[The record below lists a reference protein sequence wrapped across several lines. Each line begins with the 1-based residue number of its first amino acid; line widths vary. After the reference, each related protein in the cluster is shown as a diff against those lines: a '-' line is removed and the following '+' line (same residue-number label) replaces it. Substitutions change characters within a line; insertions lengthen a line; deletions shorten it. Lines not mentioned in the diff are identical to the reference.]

1 MDARISTSLPSHPK
15 TKKLARRL
23 GPSGPLGCIYLFLWV
38 AANRSD
44 GDLSGLT
51 DEDLELAVDWQGDEG
66 QFIACMSEVGFLDG
80 EEGSRSVHD
89 WAVHNPWAAGAN
101 DRSEAS
107 RWAALCKRYGRD
119 GAAKRMPNY
128 ASGVRPACDP
138 GAPRTN
144 PQCDPDAPLPS
155 PIPLPNLEDQKP
167 SSSAKPTTTHA
178 ERLAQVTKDATET
191 FNESKLVKPNGGL
204 LATVTKVGNET
215 RQKQVRKCITVARQI
230 CSEDYGAERITREFW
245 ADYWAE
251 CHRDDHKSGRSGG
264 GREHPNWVP
273 TFEYLTREKTMVEVY
288 ERAGR

>member
-1 MDARISTSLPSHPK
+1 MAGDWIKMRTDLMTSPKVVRLSSALKSDRFRIVGGLHSAWCLFDAHSEDGY
-15 TKKLARRL
+15 LAGYRPEVL
-23 GPSGPLGCIYLFLWV
+23 
-38 AANRSD
+38 D
-44 GDLSGLT
+44 DLIGWPGFSEALIAVQWL
-51 DEDLELAVDWQGDEG
+51 ED
-66 QFIACMSEVGFLDG
+66 DG
-80 EEGSRSVHD
+80 ENLILPRFD
-89 WAVHNPWAAGAN
+89 THNGK
-101 DRSEAS
+101 S
-107 RWAALCKRYGRD
+107 
-119 GAAKRMPNY
+119 AKRRCMDKDRKKEGRLS
-128 ASGVRPACDP
+128 ASDADNVPQNVC
-138 GAPRTN
+138 PREEKRRE
-144 PQCDPDAPLPS
+144 DK
-155 PIPLPNLEDQKP
+155 DQKP

-230 CSEDYGAERITREFW
+230 CAEDYGAERITREFW

-251 CHRDDHKSGRSGG
+251 CHADDHKSGRSGG